1 MPLGGCDERPYR
13 APVGTTT
20 LMVWPCWMEVL
31 NVTPG
36 VPNGESPSAD
46 GPVLRPGVGDTLVI
60 DSGGMAR
67 LPRIGTII
75 AVTGQDGSPPYPV
88 RWLAGEYESRILPG
102 AGARVEKHAPA
113 PRCSRD

>member
-1 MPLGGCDERPYR
+1 MSPGGCDERPYR

-20 LMVWPCWMEVL
+20 LMVWHCWMEVL

-36 VPNGESPSAD
+36 VPNGELPSAD
-46 GPVLRPGVGDTLVI
+46 GPVLRAEVGDTLVI
-60 DSGGMAR
+60 DSGGMAG

-75 AVTGQDGSPPYPV
+75 AVTGQDGSPPYMV

-102 AGARVEKHAPA
+102 AGARVEKHLPA
-113 PRCSRD
+113 PRCSGD